1 MKYAIHQ
8 ALLEVE
14 WTAQHGCGRQTE
26 TPGPVTNEVRNTPST
41 ATTKGLLESASNVHC
56 EMVIEMLCTATA
68 DPTQQYKSTRLKQ
81 VVAVPREGIPNSNND
96 AATNRANTNDPGQAD
111 STNTNNA
118 RFGIHETPEYYNE
131 CNRVK
136 RNRNLFTAD
145 QNVNRRSAIGTR
157 QNPNGGRR
165 GLECPEERD
174 YYPYWR
180 PSPFLGIAYLV
191 DDPARCGSQQPLPCG
206 GANTPCT
213 NNEDTS
219 EARKDWVGN
228 AQGLVAYSSCVSTTP
243 PNKIPKTSNGLTG
256 TARNLFNRREWPNN
270 KAACDTLGD
279 AFQWKPMLFHSQYDP
294 AKLKNFNAVATK
306 GEGWEETKDKAAG
319 RLKLLQDTK
328 EAWIGYAENSET
340 IASDFE
346 YIEEE
351 IKKVKKKYN
360 LQAAQDDLKKR
371 QDLYNAAQKKQV
383 NKEIKAVSE
392 KLEVAGRFG
401 SAVKQIEEFAGNLNA
416 FDVALKTL
424 NDWMVQATGELTAI
438 RDAAG
443 SMLPEDRVARTMDLQ
458 EDVASKLE
466 VLKANTATEKEL
478 FPQGDKPPQ
487 DARVYKDELNRITKS
502 ITELDAQTR
511 KECDAYSEDVKYW
524 AEYRTGIKEFSPWLA
539 ECEKS
544 VTGGLSKPS
553 DLAEVK
559 ALNDKVG
566 AYDKTCLNYIKVLE
580 AAEAASKKMTTHAEA
595 DAEVAAL
602 KERYQKVKKVS
613 EEWVKK
619 VDTLMKE
626 WVLLDNTVTELNSW
640 VAKDKTSEGE
650 TSSHWRR
657 WSRPWAS

>member
-1 MKYAIHQ
+1 MTFWQENYAFIKDVYDMRHQ
-8 ALLEVE
+8 KMAEWMENVEKAIARIMADKVYTSAEFKRERDNFHALCKDLERAEVKKWLAQILEILMAERAKDQKAKEGALLDALIKKHEELIPTVMK
-14 WTAQHGCGRQTE
+14 TQ
-26 TPGPVTNEVRNTPST
+26 V
-41 ATTKGLLESASNVHC
+41 
-56 EMVIEMLCTATA
+56 MVDLYWKCYAYGDELKPHIEFLDGIMLS
-68 DPTQQYKSTRLKQ
+68 STR
-81 VVAVPREGIPNSNND
+81 D
-96 AATNRANTNDPGQAD
+96 
-111 STNTNNA
+111 
-118 RFGIHETPEYYNE
+118 
-131 CNRVK
+131 
-136 RNRNLFTAD
+136 
-145 QNVNRRSAIGTR
+145 
-157 QNPNGGRR
+157 
-165 GLECPEERD
+165 
-174 YYPYWR
+174 
-180 PSPFLGIAYLV
+180 IA
-191 DDPARCGSQQPLPCG
+191 P
-206 GANTPCT
+206 
-213 NNEDTS
+213 
-219 EARKDWVGN
+219 
-228 AQGLVAYSSCVSTTP
+228 SCVENVDELIERQEKSLVQLETKRGVVKELIEKGK
-243 PNKIPKTSNGLTG
+243 KILENPDKPKFLEGNV
-256 TARNLFNRREWPNN
+256 
-270 KAACDTLGD
+270 KKI
-279 AFQWKPMLFHSQYDP
+279 Q
-294 AKLKNFNAVATK
+294 
-306 GEGWEETKDKAAG
+306 EGWEETKEKAAG

-346 YIEEE
+346 YCEEE

-371 QDLYNAAQKKQV
+371 QDLYNAAQKKIDNLFKSINDNFTCMSITLPEDKKKTV
-383 NKEIKAVSE
+383 DKEIKAVQE

-401 SAVKQIEEFAGNLNA
+401 SAVKQIEDFVNNLNA
-416 FDVALKTL
+416 FDVALKSL

-458 EDVASKLE
+458 EDIASKLQ
-466 VLKANTATEKEL
+466 VLKANTATEKDL
-478 FPQGDKPPQ
+478 LPQGDKPPQ
-487 DARVYKDELNRITKS
+487 DAQDYKDELNRITKY
-502 ITELDAQTR
+502 ITDLDAQTR

-559 ALNDKVG
+559 ALNDKVTT
-566 AYDKTCLNYIKVLE
+566 YDKTCLNYIKVLE

-602 KERYQKVKKVS
+602 KERYKKVKTVS

-650 TSSHWRR
+650 NQFSLEKMESTLGELKNIFK
-657 WSRPWAS
+657 AKEKLVEGL